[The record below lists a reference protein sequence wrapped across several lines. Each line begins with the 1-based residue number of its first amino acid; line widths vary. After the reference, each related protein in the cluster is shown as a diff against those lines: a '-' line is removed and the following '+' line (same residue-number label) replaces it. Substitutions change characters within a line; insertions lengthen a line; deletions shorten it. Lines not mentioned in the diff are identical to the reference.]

1 MEKNYLKRL
10 EKKLARNSGVDYADL
25 SSAFCNMSYC
35 TRKDKV
41 WLYVDTNHLSVEGA
55 KRIAPVLEKYID
67 NTLESEGNRK

>member
-1 MEKNYLKRL
+1 MSTTKKRL
-10 EKKLARNSGVDYADL
+10 EKEIAENSGVDYADL

-35 TRKDKV
+35 TRKDEV